1 MSVKENRPDVCATF
15 GTANPIYR
23 NDTTD
28 TRLGQVPYACSAVVD
43 EYISLDGFADYCREQ
58 CITYDDVLRDST
70 LMYLSEIDRDDP
82 PSQGKLKHALLA
94 ATNRC
99 IEAYNMGEQNEAAP
113 PGASLKD
120 RFPSQ
125 KPAGERY
132 KRLSGLHPLQIALVL
147 RELHGA
153 LGIRLDESNSD
164 ENFDIGVFQ
173 RSGSKKGTYD
183 TCPVSLERLI
193 RSYDSAISVRG
204 VAETEAVLRSI
215 CEVRP
220 KTSDPDLVAV
230 NNGVYDYDKKFL
242 YDFDPG
248 FVFTSKSHVN
258 FKESPPNPVI
268 HNDEDGTDWD
278 VETWMSELSDDPSM
292 VNLLWQVLGAALRP
306 NVAWHKTAW
315 FYSDSGNNGKGTLC
329 TLMRNLLGDDAWAS
343 LPLKAF
349 SNPFMLE
356 PLSRVSAIITD
367 ENDTGTFVDDA
378 AALKS
383 VITHDPFLMDR
394 KFKAPRSVLFNG
406 FMVQCVNELPKLRD
420 KSESLYRR
428 LLVIPFE
435 KRFEGVERKYIKDD
449 YLKRKEVLEYVL
461 YHLLAETDYYELD
474 EPQACTALLDEFREV
489 NDPVRQFL
497 GDVLPEASWDILSW
511 QFLHDLYRHWF
522 QRNIPSGRP
531 ESRKALIAD
540 IKRLLPEWHEWSYT
554 DNPVF
559 VPDEMRAQ
567 PEPLIAEYEVTEWMN
582 KAYRGSDQGRVCMP
596 DLPARVRG
604 LVRTV
609 PLGSGGSNETDSE
622 NKEE

>member
-15 GTANPIYR
+15 GTANPISR

-82 PSQGKLKHALLA
+82 PSQGELKHALLA

-113 PGASLKD
+113 PSASLKD

-220 KTSDPDLVAV
+220 KTSDPDLGAV

-258 FKESPPNPVI
+258 FKENPPNPVI

-449 YLKRKEVLEYVL
+449 YLYRPEVLEYVM
-461 YHLLAETDYYELD
+461 HKLLAETDYYELD
-474 EPQACTALLDEFREV
+474 VPQACVDMLEEFKLE
-489 NDPVRQFL
+489 NDPVRQFAEEAFAEAAWDL
-497 GDVLPEASWDILSW
+497 LPYKFMYD
-511 QFLHDLYRHWF
+511 FYRHWF
-522 QRNIPSGRP
+522 QRNMPSGRP
-531 ESRKALIAD
+531 VGRNAFLKSLKGLAAEYGWL
-540 IKRLLPEWHEWSYT
+540 
-554 DNPVF
+554 
-559 VPDEMRAQ
+559 AQ
-567 PEPLIAEYEVTEWMN
+567 DKVRSDGRMDKPEPLILEYDVREWMN
-582 KAYRGSDQGRVCMP
+582 SGYTGSDPGRKCMP
-596 DLPARVRG
+596 DLAESYRGFVRVS
-604 LVRTV
+604 TA
-609 PLGSGGSNETDSE
+609 GSDEGNETDSE
-622 NKEE
+622 DKEE